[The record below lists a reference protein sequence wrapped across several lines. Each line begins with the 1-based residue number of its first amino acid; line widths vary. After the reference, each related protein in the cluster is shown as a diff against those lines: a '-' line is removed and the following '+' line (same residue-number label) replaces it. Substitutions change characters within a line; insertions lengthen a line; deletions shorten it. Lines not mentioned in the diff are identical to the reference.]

1 MLTKRKKYCNM
12 FLKEKQREKE
22 TNMDPKL
29 IGKRLKILMVEKQIK
44 RSYLAK
50 KMGIS
55 YNALTQ
61 KLNGQREFS
70 AIEIAKIKCLLDL
83 DDELSA
89 NIFFNPDFDVP
100 EKIP

>member
-1 MLTKRKKYCNM
+1 
-12 FLKEKQREKE
+12 
-22 TNMDPKL
+22 MDPKL
-29 IGKRLKILMVEKQIK
+29 IGKRLKVLMEKKQIK

-55 YNALTQ
+55 YNTLTI

-100 EKIP
+100 EKIS

>member
-12 FLKEKQREKE
+12 FLEKKQREKE

-29 IGKRLKILMVEKQIK
+29 IGKRLKVLMEKKQIK

-55 YNALTQ
+55 YNTLTI

-70 AIEIAKIKCLLDL
+70 AIEIAKIKGLLDL

-100 EKIP
+100 EKIS

>member
-1 MLTKRKKYCNM
+1 M
-12 FLKEKQREKE
+12 FLEKKPREKE

-29 IGKRLKILMVEKQIK
+29 IGKRLKILMLEKQIK

-55 YNALTQ
+55 YNTLTQ

-89 NIFFNPDFDVP
+89 NIFFNPNFVII
-100 EKIP
+100 ENKEIG

>member
-1 MLTKRKKYCNM
+1 
-12 FLKEKQREKE
+12 
-22 TNMDPKL
+22 MDPKL

-55 YNALTQ
+55 YNTLTQ
-61 KLNGQREFS
+61 KLNGNREFS
-70 AIEIAKIKCLLDL
+70 AIEIAKIKCFLEL

-89 NIFFNPDFDVP
+89 NIFFNPNYEILDNK
-100 EKIP
+100 EIG